1 VNDGFDPDVPLV
13 PRGAVP
19 REEHRALASGAVA
32 LARPALARFRLT
44 GEGRIACLQGLVT
57 CDVEGPGDGTHL
69 FGALLTPKG
78 VVVAPLWM
86 VRLDDTVSLEL
97 PLLAAEAVRQI
108 FARTL
113 PPRLCRA
120 EEVTA
125 STTSLGLYGPKAGE
139 VLAAASGAQPPAPG
153 RAALVAVA
161 GRDVLASR
169 VEARGLDGF
178 DLLAGGGDG
187 GDEVLAAL
195 HALGAAS
202 AGPALIEERR
212 IIAGFPRLGAEIDE
226 RAIPQEVG
234 FDELG
239 AVSYTKGCYVGQETV
254 ARVHFRGHPNR
265 RLVGLA
271 LGGAPP
277 PPPPHEFR
285 DGERALGRLTSAAWS
300 PDVAQY
306 LGLAVLRREV
316 QEGATLALPG
326 GSPAMVHLLPWPAA

>member
-1 VNDGFDPDVPLV
+1 VTSPFDPAVPLV

-19 REEHRALASGAVA
+19 PEERRALAQGAVA
-32 LARPALARFRLT
+32 VARPGLARFRLT
-44 GEGRIACLQGLVT
+44 GEGRLACVQGLVT
-57 CDVEGPGDGTHL
+57 CDVEGPEDGTHH

-78 VVVAPLWM
+78 AIVAPLWIA
-86 VRLDDTVSLEL
+86 RLGEGIGLEL
-97 PLLAAEAVRQI
+97 PAEAAAAVGQVL
-108 FARTL
+108 ARSL

-120 EEVTA
+120 EDVTG
-125 STTSLGLYGPKAGE
+125 STTSAGIYGPRAGDI
-139 VLAAASGAQPPAPG
+139 LAAATGAPPPAPG
-153 RAALVAVA
+153 RVARMALA
-161 GRDVLASR
+161 GRELLAAS
-169 VEARGLDGF
+169 VASRGLDGF
-178 DLLAGGGDG
+178 DLVAAGDA
-187 GDEVLAAL
+187 DAVLAAL
-195 HALGAAS
+195 RGHGAVAAGSAL
-202 AGPALIEERR
+202 LEERR
-212 IIAGFPRLGAEIDE
+212 ILSGFPRFLAEIDD

-277 PPPPHEFR
+277 PPLPHEFR

-300 PDVAQY
+300 ADAAQY

-316 QEGATLALPG
+316 QSGATLALPG
-326 GSPAMVHLLPWPAA
+326 GSPAVVQILPWPGA